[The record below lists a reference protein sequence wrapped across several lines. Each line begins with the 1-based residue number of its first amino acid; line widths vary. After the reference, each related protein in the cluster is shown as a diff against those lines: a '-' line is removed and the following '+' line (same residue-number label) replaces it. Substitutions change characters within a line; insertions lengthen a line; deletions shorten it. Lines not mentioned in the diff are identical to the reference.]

1 MSGDEP
7 CANPRCLADYGKAVM
22 RVARRI
28 PSILKKCARFC
39 VVRFPSQLAPND
51 STDRGPSS
59 PFRIWQQ
66 SREITDRSVVTHLRR
81 ARSKD
86 RGASNEDT
94 GVVTARVDVGSG
106 YRRTVRRNLYAQWGL
121 VSRIA
126 LICR

>member
-1 MSGDEP
+1 MSGDGP
-7 CANPRCLADYGKAVM
+7 CASPRFLADYGKAVM

-39 VVRFPSQLAPND
+39 VVRFPSQLAPSD
-51 STDRGPSS
+51 SINRGPSS

-66 SREITDRSVVTHLRR
+66 SPEIMDRSFVTHLGQ

-94 GVVTARVDVGSG
+94 GVVTARVDVGSCDRG
-106 YRRTVRRNLYAQWGL
+106 TDRRNLYAQWGL